1 MQNYGLFIYHQ
12 NFDKKKYIFFVKKCF
27 SALLTQSFAISTLQ
41 FTLTNLY
48 FSGNSNHIL
57 RVKIYGI
64 YLL

>member
-12 NFDKKKYIFFVKKCF
+12 NFVKKNYVFFVKKCF
-27 SALLTQSFAISTLQ
+27 SVLLTQSFAISTLQ
-41 FTLTNLY
+41 FTLINLY